1 MEKNMKILL
10 TVGLIKM
17 SEWAKSSEGRM
28 KVELDLPIYTTETG
42 LENATGVDNQVLVQK
57 TDLVNLKFY
66 VDKLDINNFKNLPN
80 NLSNLKSKVDKN
92 EVKG

>member
-1 MEKNMKILL
+1 MN
-10 TVGLIKM
+10 
-17 SEWAKSSEGRM
+17 
-28 KVELDLPIYTTETG
+28 VELDLPIYATETG
-42 LENATGVDNQVLVQK
+42 LENAAGVDNQVLVQK

>member
-1 MEKNMKILL
+1 
-10 TVGLIKM
+10 
-17 SEWAKSSEGRM
+17 M
-28 KVELDLPIYTTETG
+28 KVELDLPIYATETG